1 MNYFKTIKRC
11 RLCGSYDLKLVFDLG
26 RSALCDQYLKKKTI
40 QKFFPLRL
48 MLCGNCKL
56 SQIDTTINKEYIYK
70 DYIYETK
77 TSPTLD
83 KHFHNYAKIVKKKL
97 RLNHKDLVLDI
108 GSNDGNLLKH
118 FKNLKINILGV
129 EPASKI
135 CKIANKNKIPT
146 IVGFFGKKVV
156 KKIISSYKKP
166 KVITINNLFA
176 NVDDLKKFTDDLL
189 NLIDDDGSII
199 IETSYLGKII
209 ENRVFD
215 WIYHE
220 HLSYFSVAPLNKF
233 FKRKGF
239 ILHDIDESD
248 SKGGSIRFYFTKEKK
263 NMKVNPLIKKI
274 ITREK
279 NKKYYSI
286 STFKK
291 FKKIIDIQ
299 KEKINQFFSKNNN
312 KKIVGFGASAT
323 TTTLLSYFNISKS
336 IKYIID
342 DNQYKINTYS
352 PGFNIPVKSISELNK
367 NLPDLFVIFAW
378 RYQLLIKKR
387 LKLAL
392 KKIKKRKKIM
402 VITPLP
408 IFKTERI

>member
-1 MNYFKTIKRC
+1 MKYFKTIKRC
-11 RLCGSYDLKLVFDLG
+11 RLCGSYDLKLSLDLG
-26 RSALCDQYLKKKTI
+26 SSALCDEYLKKKKI

-77 TSPTLD
+77 TSLTLD
-83 KHFHNYAKIVKKKL
+83 KHFYNYAKIVKKKL
-97 RLNHKDLVLDI
+97 RLNYKDLVLDI
-108 GSNDGNLLKH
+108 GSNDGILLKH
-118 FKNLKINILGV
+118 FKNLKIDILGV

-135 CKIANKNKIPT
+135 SKISNRNKIPT
-146 IVGFFGKKVV
+146 IDGFFDKGVV

-176 NVDDLKKFTDDLL
+176 NVDNLDQFTNNLL

-199 IETSYLGKII
+199 IESSYLGKMMD
-209 ENRVFD
+209 NKVFD

-220 HLSYFSVAPLNKF
+220 HLSYFSLAPLQKF
-233 FKRKGF
+233 FKKKGC
-239 ILHDIDESD
+239 ILHNIDITN
-248 SKGGSIRFYFTKEKK
+248 SKGGSIRYYFTKEKK

-274 ITREK
+274 MIREK
-279 NKKYYSI
+279 NKKYNSI
-286 STFKK
+286 SAFKK
-291 FKKIIDIQ
+291 YRKIIDIQ
-299 KEKINQFFSKNNN
+299 KDKINQFLSKNKN

-336 IKYIID
+336 IRYIID
-342 DNQYKINTYS
+342 DNLHKVNTYS
-352 PGFNIPVKSISELNK
+352 PGFHIPVKSISELTK
-367 NLPDLFVIFAW
+367 NLPDLVVIFAW
-378 RYQLLIKKR
+378 RYELLIKKR
-387 LKLAL
+387 LKLVL
-392 KKIKKRKKIM
+392 KKIKKRNKIV

-408 IFKTERI
+408 NFKIERI